1 MSAAKPPVVMIHGA
15 FCGSWVFEG
24 WARCFRDAGYTVL
37 TPDLRHHGAAADH
50 AALGRLGILDYAE
63 DLGQLIDGLGDLP
76 VIIGHSMGGLLAQML
91 AARGKARA
99 LVLLAPAASWGVW
112 PSSLFELAGA
122 QALFLAGDF
131 WHRPI
136 RPDRWLASCGLDSL
150 DPEQRARA
158 LSRLVPESGLAMFE
172 ILHWPFDLSRASLVD
187 ARQVVCPIMCVA
199 GGKDPITPSGTVR
212 RIARRYRGRAQYR
225 ELRDASH
232 WLLLEHG
239 WEKLVSQTLFWLS
252 RLHDDADAPQPD
264 GRTT

>member
-15 FCGSWVFEG
+15 FCGSWIFEG
-24 WARCFRDAGYTVL
+24 WARHFRDAGYCVL
-37 TPDLRHHGAAADH
+37 TPNLRHHEDHADH

-63 DLGQLIDGLGDLP
+63 DLVQLIDGLGDLP

-99 LVLLAPAASWGVW
+99 LVLLAPVASWGVL
-112 PSSLFELAGA
+112 PSSLFELVSA

-131 WHRPI
+131 WRRPI

-150 DPEQRARA
+150 DPDLRARTLA
-158 LSRLVPESGLAMFE
+158 RLVPESGLAMFE
-172 ILHWPFDLSRASLVD
+172 ILHWPFDLSRASFVD
-187 ARQVVCPIMCVA
+187 ARHVVCPMLCVS

-225 ELRDASH
+225 ELKDASH
-232 WLLLEHG
+232 WLPLERG
-239 WEKLVSQTLFWLS
+239 WETLVAQTLFWLS
-252 RLHDDADAPQPD
+252 RLHQDVEAPQPD
-264 GRTT
+264 GRAA